1 MASPFSALPQSCRR
15 FVLTVSVIGQ
25 LIAGHSLFRLAAEPI
40 DDQWYTLAV
49 LTLLT
54 GNFTVKIPGIL
65 ARLSVSESFVFASV
79 LMFGPAA
86 GTITAVLDALIISLR
101 LGHHTRDAFRVVFNV
116 SVASLSAWVAA
127 HFFFGLAGIQPY
139 HIQHT
144 PLGQILLPLV
154 VFTATYFL
162 LNSWLVTFAFALE
175 RNQRPF
181 PIWHKNFLW
190 LSLNY
195 FGGASVAG
203 LLVSYT
209 RVIDFTTLGIIVPL
223 LAISYLTFRTSL
235 GRIQD
240 AHQHVEEVNRL
251 YLSTIETLAMAI
263 DAKDQVTHGH
273 IRRVQQFALGLA
285 AELGVKDQG
294 QLKALEAAALLHDTG
309 KLVVPEHILN
319 KPGRLT
325 PGEFD
330 KMKAHARVGAEILS
344 AIQFPYPVVPIVRHH
359 HECWD
364 GNGYPDGLKGTDIPI
379 GARILAVVDCFDALT
394 SDRPYRRR
402 LSDEE
407 ALAILVQRRGTMY
420 DPLIV
425 DTFAVINDRL
435 IAAAGEKE
443 SEIEAL
449 LTSPGQPTSPPTQQ
463 SPLSFFWQASEV
475 AKTAHAVLQSILA
488 ATGAKIA
495 VFFIRDTKTD
505 QLVTLTSTERDA
517 DSRHFFT
524 IPVGSHVSGWV
535 AANGRT
541 IVNADAALDLPGH
554 AASLGLSRC
563 MCVPVSVG
571 NEILAVIAT
580 YLDDPRGFSDHD
592 LFTVEA
598 AAGAVEPSQLRALV
612 EQIAVKAKR
621 DHAPTVH

>member
-1 MASPFSALPQSCRR
+1 MPAPYSALTSSCRR
-15 FVLTVSVIGQ
+15 FVLTVCAIG
-25 LIAGHSLFRLAAEPI
+25 LTIASHSLVTLVASPVDYQWFILAA
-40 DDQWYTLAV
+40 

-54 GNFTVKIPGIL
+54 GTFTVKIPSIL

-86 GTITAVLDALIISLR
+86 GTITALLDALIISLR
-101 LGHHTRDAFRVVFNV
+101 LGQHTREPFRVVFNA
-116 SVASLSAWVAA
+116 SVAALSAWIAA
-127 HFFFGLAGIQPY
+127 HLFFILSGIPPY

-144 PLGQILLPLV
+144 PLGHVLLPLV
-154 VFTATYFL
+154 LFTAAYFL

-175 RNQRPF
+175 RNQRAF
-181 PIWHKNFLW
+181 PIWRKNFLW

-203 LLVSYT
+203 LLVTYT
-209 RVIDFTTLGIIVPL
+209 RVIDLTALGIIIPL

-235 GRIQD
+235 GRIED
-240 AHQHVEEVNRL
+240 AHHHLEQVNKL

-273 IRRVQQFALGLA
+273 IRRVQRFALGLA
-285 AELGVKDQG
+285 AELGVKDEA

-330 KMKAHARVGAEILS
+330 KMKAHASVGAGILS
-344 AIQFPYPVVPIVRHH
+344 AIHFPYPVVPIVRHH
-359 HECWD
+359 HESWD
-364 GNGYPDGLKGTDIPI
+364 GTGYPDGLKGIDIPV

-402 LSDEE
+402 LTDDE
-407 ALAILVQRRGTMY
+407 ALTILMQRRGSMY

-425 DTFAVINDRL
+425 DTFAAVKDRL
-435 IAAAGEKE
+435 AAQLIGTE
-443 SEIEAL
+443 SELEAIL
-449 LTSPGQPTSPPTQQ
+449 KHAPPHVDDTLHSSLTAMIRISTVSKAAQAA
-463 SPLSFFWQASEV
+463 LSG
-475 AKTAHAVLQSILA
+475 LMD
-488 ATGAKIA
+488 ATGARLAI
-495 VFFIRDTKTD
+495 FFIKDARTD
-505 QLVTLTSTERDA
+505 QLITLAAVERDV
-517 DSRHFFT
+517 DSRREFSM
-524 IPVGSHVSGWV
+524 PVGARVSGWV

-541 IVNADAALDLPGH
+541 IINADAALDLPGE
-554 AASLGLSRC
+554 ASPLGLARC
-563 MCVPVSVG
+563 LCVPIVSGADVLG
-571 NEILAVIAT
+571 VVSA

-592 LFTVEA
+592 LFTVESA
-598 AAGAVEPSQLRALV
+598 ANTLDVAQLRELIDKIGSSKPIRI
-612 EQIAVKAKR
+612 Q
-621 DHAPTVH
+621 PTVH